1 MKLGP
6 LSAEEGL
13 GSRRR
18 GWEACAA
25 ARKDRRREEIEEDRR
40 EKQDGAKLIVR
51 AAVSPK
57 CVHGGG
63 GCHLHLFTEAVKVV
77 TPRLIRSSR
86 RERSSHGASMS
97 P

>member
-40 EKQDGAKLIVR
+40 EKQDGAKLILRSTVL
-51 AAVSPK
+51 PK
-57 CVHGGG
+57 CIQGGG
-63 GCHLHLFTEAVKVV
+63 GCHLHLFIGALKVV
-77 TPRLIRSSR
+77 TACLIESSR
-86 RERSSHGASMS
+86 RERSSHESSVS